1 MPASDAHNLP
11 TTAKKEQQS
20 TQHNRLKALRLKKH
34 WSQVYVATMI
44 GTNDVTV
51 SRWESGATFPSLY
64 YRQQLCELFGKSAE
78 ELGLLP
84 SSAKLAPEDRPTHL
98 SHPAIWWVPYRRNVF
113 FTGRES

>member
-1 MPASDAHNLP
+1 MSASNP
-11 TTAKKEQQS
+11 PGKSPPEKKEMQPVPD
-20 TQHNRLKALRLKKH
+20 TRLKAQRLKKH

-84 SSAKLAPEDRPTHL
+84 PAEEPSQDESLPTAPRSA
-98 SHPAIWWVPYRRNVF
+98 PAIWKMPH
-113 FTGRES
+113 